1 MFSHFFVQCLSP
13 VFNCWKLMWRQTHWV
28 WKYLF
33 HKMSQNCSVVIIYSS
48 GVLVLHSWNRKCWWI
63 FLLATIVLQKCLR
76 LWQFGP
82 LQVKGFYCESH
93 KLWLWLFCVEA
104 FVKPWIVM
112 FKSDTSMGWF
122 VLLTVKLRRVVD
134 HWMGTLVYLL
144 LLKKKSAAPPI
155 HAGRL
160 VLNNPHCP
168 TPSALLITIN
178 HYNL

>member
-13 VFNCWKLMWRQTHWV
+13 VFNCWKLVWRHTHWV

-48 GVLVLHSWNRKCWWI
+48 GVLVLHSWNRKCSWI
-63 FLLATIVLQKCLR
+63 FVLATTVLQKCHR
-76 LWQFGP
+76 LWQFGT

-93 KLWLWLFCVEA
+93 KLWLWLFCVET

-112 FKSDTSMGWF
+112 FKSDTSSGLVCSVDSQAKTSCESLNGNIGLF
-122 VLLTVKLRRVVD
+122 VIV
-134 HWMGTLVYLL
+134 
-144 LLKKKSAAPPI
+144 KKKSAAPPI